1 MLLLGYKFSLFFVLL
16 RVEPNLS
23 PLLQT
28 PLVVVPIH
36 IMTAPLNKISLTI
49 LIRFMNNFFFNRYHP
64 SAYRKTTNMHTV
76 WIFLVFYHYN
86 HCIICGITLQMKH
99 LERDYTKN
107 PKFIN
112 VACYQK
118 LFVVQLFESLNEFSQ
133 RNNFNNDRLPGLP
146 TKIWI

>member
-16 RVEPNLS
+16 TVEPNLS

-28 PLVVVPIH
+28 SLVVVPIH
-36 IMTAPLNKISLTI
+36 IMTVPLNKICLTI
-49 LIRFMNNFFFNRYHP
+49 LTRFMNDFFFNRHHP

-99 LERDYTKN
+99 LERDHTKN

-112 VACYQK
+112 VTCYQVICSSIIWI
-118 LFVVQLFESLNEFSQ
+118 FEFSQ
-133 RNNFNNDRLPGLP
+133 RNNVNNDRLPGLP